1 MARQGESHRD
11 QTEQLKG
18 ALANLYEK
26 YRRLKHDVRD
36 QHHARGATAKDAQA
50 PDTGSSSIRLDLQ
63 LATRRAQD
71 AEERVAAL
79 RREVEEERRTS
90 EATQRALMEARLRV
104 RRKLLAGSPPIGM
117 HPHQWALALPP
128 AAARRSSSRTCAGML
143 PSLRLPGSRPRSPSS
158 RRVRGQSAHSMLLA
172 SFNSAARVQ
181 ADKTGLKG
189 SLLAQSQQ
197 HAEALLL
204 QRRRNSGGGGASTRE
219 TRHSSAPPWSTQ
231 DDGSDGDGLSVAPR
245 GRDSGYG
252 RRAASTSGPR
262 RSSLRAPQAASA
274 EAYEEVRGALLSDAD
289 LRPRRSSADAAAMQA
304 AAAEVAALLRR
315 VAALEADVASAR
327 AATQSAQADVAT
339 AQAERDALQ
348 GAVRAERDAAAR
360 AASGQ
365 MADLRQQLT
374 RAGERLEASA
384 RHAADLEDA
393 VQRAEAAATAAGG
406 AVAVEQQRTRAA
418 HMAAHVAA
426 LRLDAVLPPPDKEG
440 AAAASD
446 ASAHSAT
453 AAAPRPRKGSGAAGA
468 AAVDAETWEPLLR
481 RVADMS
487 SALAEA
493 QGTIVSLRER
503 LAAAALHRQ
512 RLEAGSLALQ
522 VELEQ
527 AAVSVQVGFDA
538 VWRGG
543 WGAEAG
549 RSERAGGGGAAR
561 DSVLSHGVCDRRPP
575 PPRSL
580 SRGPSPSRCRSSRG
594 AGGQRWTPRP
604 PLRGATCSPTR

>member
-1 MARQGESHRD
+1 MSPDPPAMAASVARQGESHRD

-36 QHHARGATAKDAQA
+36 QHGRGATAKDAQA
-50 PDTGSSSIRLDLQ
+50 PDTGSSSLRLDLQ

-79 RREVEEERRTS
+79 RREAEEERRTS

-104 RRKLLAGSPPIGM
+104 RRLLLADSPPLGM
-117 HPHQWALALPP
+117 QPQQWAFALPP
-128 AAARRSSSRTCAGML
+128 AAARRSSSRTYAEML
-143 PSLRLPGSRPRSPSS
+143 PSRRLPGSRPRSPSS
-158 RRVRGQSAHSMLLA
+158 RRVRGRSVHSMLDALH
-172 SFNSAARVQ
+172 NSSARMQ

-197 HAEALLL
+197 HAEALL

-219 TRHSSAPPWSTQ
+219 TRHSSAPPWSMQ
-231 DDGSDGDGLSVAPR
+231 DDASDGDGLSVAPR
-245 GRDSGYG
+245 GRESGFG

-274 EAYEEVRGALLSDAD
+274 EADEEVRGALLSDAD
-289 LRPRRSSADAAAMQA
+289 LRPGRSSADAAAVQSA

-360 AASGQ
+360 ASAGQ
-365 MADLRQQLT
+365 AADLKHQLT

-393 VQRAEAAATAAGG
+393 VQRAEAAAAAAGG

-440 AAAASD
+440 AAACD
-446 ASAHSAT
+446 ASAHSA
-453 AAAPRPRKGSGAAGA
+453 AAATPRPRKGSGAAGA
-468 AAVDAETWEPLLR
+468 AAVDAETWERLLR

-493 QGTIVSLRER
+493 QGTAASLRER

-512 RLEAGSLALQ
+512 RLEAGSLSLQ
-522 VELEQ
+522 VELEE
-527 AAVSVQVGFDA
+527 AAASVQVGEEL
-538 VWRGG
+538 RGN
-543 WGAEAG
+543 
-549 RSERAGGGGAAR
+549 RSCRM
-561 DSVLSHGVCDRRPP
+561 VCVIHAPA
-575 PPRSL
+575 PPRCSP

-594 AGGQRWTPRP
+594 AGVQRWTPRP
-604 PLRGATCSPTR
+604 PRRGATRSLTR